1 LKAVNTCSKC
11 QSEKIIPDVQ
21 IIDRAGHTI
30 RLGVEVFEHPE
41 ALVFQG
47 AHAADL
53 RSRVCGE
60 CGYVES
66 YVENP
71 QELYAA
77 YLAARAGQRE

>member
-1 LKAVNTCSKC
+1 MNNCPRC
-11 QSEKIIPDVQ
+11 QSEKVIPDVR
-21 IIDRAGHTI
+21 IVDRAVHVL
-30 RLGVEVFEHPE
+30 RLGVKVYEHPE
-41 ALVFQG
+41 ALVFKG
-47 AHAADL
+47 AHAADM

-77 YLAARAGQRE
+77 YLAGVREQRE